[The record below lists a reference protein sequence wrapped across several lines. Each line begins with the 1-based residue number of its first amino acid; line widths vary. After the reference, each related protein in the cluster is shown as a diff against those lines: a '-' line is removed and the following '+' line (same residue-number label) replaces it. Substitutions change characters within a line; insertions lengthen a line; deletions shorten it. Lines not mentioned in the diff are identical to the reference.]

1 MIFTRYLYLQD
12 EVKIALMVSLLNKSN
27 ASIFWAYELYYSGFE
42 NELFRLLW
50 KIYYAFYYTL
60 NPAFQQYFIKKHKD
74 WLKMGASIER
84 DKIICIIVNNL
95 LIRPFNLDVFML
107 KQTTKTEKSNKTTTS
122 KFLHTPSTSSTE
134 YNLKTEACLQASVFL
149 QMLQKNKYVDVAEYI
164 LHQCPVDKLV
174 DTLNSV
180 VEYFI
185 SKNMSLDKTKIM
197 KNYIS
202 VTRLSLVDIRVLL
215 LSNIM
220 HYYSLEAGLTMGKKL
235 YIIVDPSDIVM
246 YETIT
251 TNDKLAARDILPI
264 ACMYNID
271 EHQCLSLFT
280 TNRNNL
286 EENGNERS
294 ESKFSDYTPER
305 QRRSIQEMYWYHW
318 VYYAS
323 FSPIWLDR
331 ITKHKGVLNHID
343 QKVEF
348 IDDDHM
354 EEFYDQFGY
363 EPDEQKRETQEKNIQ
378 PIKNIRTWSSF
389 YEEFKHNSLYKQNSI
404 TNVTKF
410 R

>member
-1 MIFTRYLYLQD
+1 
-12 EVKIALMVSLLNKSN
+12 MVSLLNKSN
-27 ASIFWAYELYYSGFE
+27 ACIFWAYELYYSGFE
-42 NELFRLLW
+42 KELFGLLW

-107 KQTTKTEKSNKTTTS
+107 KQIIKTEKSNKTTT
-122 KFLHTPSTSSTE
+122 
-134 YNLKTEACLQASVFL
+134 LKFL
-149 QMLQKNKYVDVAEYI
+149 QMLQKNNYVDVAEYI

-185 SKNMSLDKTKIM
+185 SKNVSLDKTKIL

-220 HYYSLEAGLTMGKKL
+220 HYYSLEAGLTMGKKM

-271 EHQCLSLFT
+271 EHQCLSLFN
-280 TNRNNL
+280 TNRNSSFL
-286 EENGNERS
+286 
-294 ESKFSDYTPER
+294 
-305 QRRSIQEMYWYHW
+305 EMYWYHW

-343 QKVEF
+343 KKVEF

-354 EEFYDQFGY
+354 EEFYYQFGY

-389 YEEFKHNSLYKQNSI
+389 YEEFKYNSLLRSVA
-404 TNVTKF
+404 TTKF
-410 R
+410 SDYIP

>member
-12 EVKIALMVSLLNKSN
+12 EVKIALMVSLLNKNN

-42 NELFRLLW
+42 KELFKLLW

-84 DKIICIIVNNL
+84 DKFISIIVNNL

-107 KQTTKTEKSNKTTTS
+107 RQTTKSEKSKTT
-122 KFLHTPSTSSTE
+122 
-134 YNLKTEACLQASVFL
+134 NNSVFL
-149 QMLQKNKYVDVAEYI
+149 QMLQKNEYVNVAEYI

-180 VEYFI
+180 VGYFI
-185 SKNMSLDKTKIM
+185 SKNVSLDKTKIM

-220 HYYSLEAGLTMGKKL
+220 LYYSLEAGLTMGKKL

-271 EHQCLSLFT
+271 EHQCLSLFNT
-280 TNRNNL
+280 DRNNL
-286 EENGNERS
+286 EENGNERN

-305 QRRSIQEMYWYHW
+305 KRRSIQEMYWYHW
-318 VYYAS
+318 EYYAS

-331 ITKHKGVLNHID
+331 IAKYKGVLNHID
-343 QKVEF
+343 KKVEF
-348 IDDDHM
+348 IDYAHM

-363 EPDEQKRETQEKNIQ
+363 EPDEQKREIQEKNIQ

-389 YEEFKHNSLYKQNSI
+389 YEEFKHNSLLCCQPEPLRSVVKA
-404 TNVTKF
+404 
-410 R
+410 

>member
-1 MIFTRYLYLQD
+1 MIFTRYLYLHD

-42 NELFRLLW
+42 KELFGLLW
-50 KIYYAFYYTL
+50 KIYYTFYYTL

-74 WLKMGASIER
+74 WLKMCASIER

-107 KQTTKTEKSNKTTTS
+107 KQTIKTEKPKKTTTT
-122 KFLHTPSTSSTE
+122 K
-134 YNLKTEACLQASVFL
+134 FL
-149 QMLQKNKYVDVAEYI
+149 QMLQKNEYVDVAEYI

-185 SKNMSLDKTKIM
+185 SKNVSLDKTKIL

-220 HYYSLEAGLTMGKKL
+220 HYYSLEAGLTMGKKM

-271 EHQCLSLFT
+271 EHQCLSLFN
-280 TNRNNL
+280 TNRNSSL
-286 EENGNERS
+286 L
-294 ESKFSDYTPER
+294 
-305 QRRSIQEMYWYHW
+305 EMYWYHW

-343 QKVEF
+343 KKVEF

-389 YEEFKHNSLYKQNSI
+389 YEEFKHNSLLRSFV
-404 TNVTKF
+404 TTKF
-410 R
+410 SDYLP

>member
-42 NELFRLLW
+42 KELFGLLW

-60 NPAFQQYFIKKHKD
+60 NPAFQQYFIKKHKH
-74 WLKMGASIER
+74 WLKMNASIER
-84 DKIICIIVNNL
+84 DKIISIIVNNL

-107 KQTTKTEKSNKTTTS
+107 RQTTKTEKSNKTS
-122 KFLHTPSTSSTE
+122 
-134 YNLKTEACLQASVFL
+134 ASVFL

-220 HYYSLEAGLTMGKKL
+220 LYYSLEAGLTMGKKL

-246 YETIT
+246 YETIIT
-251 TNDKLAARDILPI
+251 TDKLAARDILPI
-264 ACMYNID
+264 ASMYNID
-271 EHQCLSLFT
+271 EHQCLSLFN

-286 EENGNERS
+286 EENGNERC

-331 ITKHKGVLNHID
+331 ITKCKGVLNHID
-343 QKVEF
+343 KKVDF
-348 IDDDHM
+348 IDDDHL

-378 PIKNIRTWSSF
+378 SIKNIRTWSSF
-389 YEEFKHNSLYKQNSI
+389 YEEFKHNSLCKQNSI

>member
-12 EVKIALMVSLLNKSN
+12 EVKIALMVSLLNKNN

-42 NELFRLLW
+42 KELFELLW

-74 WLKMGASIER
+74 WLKMNASIER

-107 KQTTKTEKSNKTTTS
+107 RQTTKSENSEKSKKTPTS
-122 KFLHTPSTSSTE
+122 K
-134 YNLKTEACLQASVFL
+134 FL
-149 QMLQKNKYVDVAEYI
+149 QMLQKNEYVNVAEYI
-164 LHQCPVDKLV
+164 LYQCPVDKLV

-180 VEYFI
+180 VDYFI
-185 SKNMSLDKTKIM
+185 SKNVSLDKTKIL

-220 HYYSLEAGLTMGKKL
+220 LYYSLEAGLSMGKKL

-271 EHQCLSLFT
+271 EHQCLSLFNT
-280 TNRNNL
+280 DRNNL
-286 EENGNERS
+286 EE
-294 ESKFSDYTPER
+294 
-305 QRRSIQEMYWYHW
+305 MYWCHW
-318 VYYAS
+318 EYYAS

-331 ITKHKGVLNHID
+331 ITKCKGVLNHINK
-343 QKVEF
+343 KVEF
-348 IDDDHM
+348 IDDAHM

-389 YEEFKHNSLYKQNSI
+389 YEEYRHNSLMQAG
-404 TNVTKF
+404 TTTKYGNMLL
-410 R
+410 

>member
-1 MIFTRYLYLQD
+1 MYNTIQIKYKMIFTRYLYLQD

-42 NELFRLLW
+42 KELFKLLW

-60 NPAFQQYFIKKHKD
+60 NPAFQQYFIKKHKH
-74 WLKMGASIER
+74 WLKMDASIER

-107 KQTTKTEKSNKTTTS
+107 KQTTKTEKSKKTTTS
-122 KFLHTPSTSSTE
+122 KL
-134 YNLKTEACLQASVFL
+134 L
-149 QMLQKNKYVDVAEYI
+149 QMLQKNEYVDVAEYI
-164 LHQCPVDKLV
+164 LYQCPVDKLV

-185 SKNMSLDKTKIM
+185 SKNVSLDKTKIL

-220 HYYSLEAGLTMGKKL
+220 HYYSLEAGLTMGKKM

-251 TNDKLAARDILPI
+251 TSDKLAARDILPI

-271 EHQCLSLFT
+271 EHQCLSLFN
-280 TNRNNL
+280 TNRNSL
-286 EENGNERS
+286 
-294 ESKFSDYTPER
+294 
-305 QRRSIQEMYWYHW
+305 QEMYWYHW

-343 QKVEF
+343 KKVEF

-389 YEEFKHNSLYKQNSI
+389 YEEFKHNSLLQAE
-404 TNVTKF
+404 TTTKCGECV
-410 R
+410 

>member
-1 MIFTRYLYLQD
+1 
-12 EVKIALMVSLLNKSN
+12 
-27 ASIFWAYELYYSGFE
+27 
-42 NELFRLLW
+42 
-50 KIYYAFYYTL
+50 
-60 NPAFQQYFIKKHKD
+60 
-74 WLKMGASIER
+74 
-84 DKIICIIVNNL
+84 
-95 LIRPFNLDVFML
+95 
-107 KQTTKTEKSNKTTTS
+107 
-122 KFLHTPSTSSTE
+122 
-134 YNLKTEACLQASVFL
+134 
-149 QMLQKNKYVDVAEYI
+149 MLQKNNYVDVAEYI

-185 SKNMSLDKTKIM
+185 SKNVSLDKTKIL

-220 HYYSLEAGLTMGKKL
+220 HYYSLEAGLTMGKKM

-251 TNDKLAARDILPI
+251 TSDKLAARDILPI

-286 EENGNERS
+286 
-294 ESKFSDYTPER
+294 
-305 QRRSIQEMYWYHW
+305 QEMYWYHW

-343 QKVEF
+343 KKVEF

-389 YEEFKHNSLYKQNSI
+389 YEEFKHNSLLQAE
-404 TNVTKF
+404 TTTKCGECV
-410 R
+410 

>member
-42 NELFRLLW
+42 KELFKLLW

-107 KQTTKTEKSNKTTTS
+107 KQTTKTEKSKKTTTS
-122 KFLHTPSTSSTE
+122 KL
-134 YNLKTEACLQASVFL
+134 L
-149 QMLQKNKYVDVAEYI
+149 QMLQKNNYVDVAEYI

-174 DTLNSV
+174 DTLNSI

-185 SKNMSLDKTKIM
+185 SKNVSLDKTKIL

-220 HYYSLEAGLTMGKKL
+220 LYYSLEAGLTMGKKM

-271 EHQCLSLFT
+271 EHHCLSLFN

-286 EENGNERS
+286 EENGNERN

-323 FSPIWLDR
+323 FSPVWLDR
-331 ITKHKGVLNHID
+331 ITKCNGVLNHID
-343 QKVEF
+343 KKVDF
-348 IDDDHM
+348 IDDDHL

-389 YEEFKHNSLYKQNSI
+389 YEEFKNNSLLQAG
-404 TNVTKF
+404 TTTKF
-410 R
+410 SDYIP